1 MLKIGDRVKFLN
13 DVGGGIV
20 TGFQSKNVVM
30 VENQDGFEI
39 PSLIS
44 QLVKVEDSEEKK
56 PKIHDYSKKTAPKP
70 VVEAP
75 KEPEYKGAIISGN
88 DEPKFFLAFYP
99 TDQNNP
105 VGAEIEVHLINDSN
119 FTLLYHFAHFDGS
132 VYQTIDTGML
142 EPNTKTYLEGIS
154 QSDLGN
160 LPRFVFRILPVSTS
174 GKSLVG
180 PFVTEMVVHGMKFFK
195 ESNYKKSSFFP
206 GKAMVFSI
214 VTDPLTDEID
224 KLTKQDFKA
233 VVNEK
238 DKQNRPQE
246 PKPIQK
252 RTPEIVEVDL
262 HIEELIDSTV
272 GLSNHEILQ
281 IQLDRFQSE
290 MKLAIETG
298 VKRAVFIHGVGN
310 GVLKQEIHKKLKST
324 YAKYYFQDASFQ
336 EYGYGATM
344 VILKRK

>member
-13 DVGGGIV
+13 DVGGGKV
-20 TGFQSKNVVM
+20 TGFQSNKVVV

-39 PSLIS
+39 PTMIS
-44 QLVKVEDSEEKK
+44 QVIKVEDAEEKK
-56 PKIHDYSKKTAPKP
+56 PKVHDFSKKTESKP
-70 VVEAP
+70 QVEAP
-75 KEPEYKGAIISGN
+75 KEPEYKGEIISGN
-88 DEPKFFLAFYP
+88 DEPKFYLAFNP

-105 VGAEIEVHLINDSN
+105 VGGEIEVHLINDSN
-119 FTLLYHFAHFDGS
+119 FTLLYQYAHYDGTI
-132 VYQTIDTGML
+132 YQTIDTGSL

-160 LPRFVFRILPVSTS
+160 LPRFVFRIIPVSTS
-174 GKSLVG
+174 AKSLVG
-180 PFVTEMVVHGMKFFK
+180 PFVKEMVVHGMKFFK
-195 ESNYKKSSFFP
+195 ESNYKKSKFFP
-206 GKAMVFSI
+206 GRTMVFNI
-214 VTDPLTDEID
+214 ITDPLKDEID

-290 MKLAIETG
+290 LKLAIETG

-310 GVLKQEIHKKLKST
+310 GVLKQEIHKKMKST